1 MGRGSG
7 SIPQAQTS
15 AVAVIDLA
23 YGYSGSSSEQVT
35 TCESV
40 QKEILM
46 ISHSITTNKSG
57 VLRISIKVTFKHV
70 VSCLIMT
77 GLLMFGCGN
86 GLSPSAI
93 AHSFV

>member
-1 MGRGSG
+1 
-7 SIPQAQTS
+7 
-15 AVAVIDLA
+15 
-23 YGYSGSSSEQVT
+23 
-35 TCESV
+35 
-40 QKEILM
+40 M